1 MAAFWKAFRSRNPA
15 AETAQH
21 ELEAEEQPR
30 GGTSPVLIATFIVLA
45 AMGGVIAWLALSA
58 PPVPSPAA
66 VSLSLGDTETI
77 LDLSEG
83 RLSLDDA
90 VSPRASTKS
99 DTGSAEQKRVVSSL
113 RILPAMRTAD
123 GRLQLG
129 PVPDPTL
136 VQQSVVGP
144 LPKIAEDGAQ
154 SWHVYAHPFDSSDP
168 RPKVAIVIGGMGL
181 SRATTSAAL
190 KDLPPAISLAY
201 TPYVQRLQDWI
212 DQSRAYGHEVLLEL
226 PMEPHDFPEND
237 PGPYALLTELSA
249 EENTSRLE
257 WLLSRFTGYVG
268 VINFLGAKF
277 LTAEVALAPI
287 VAELKGRGLMIV
299 DDSGSRR
306 SMIAGLAG
314 QIDMPFIVSDR
325 RIDVEP
331 DAAYIGRQLA
341 ELEAVAIDRGFAVG
355 VGSPYPVTVETL
367 TTWAAGLAQ
376 RGIVLVPV
384 SAGVR

>member
-1 MAAFWKAFRSRNPA
+1 MAAFWKAFRSRKPA
-15 AETAQH
+15 AETAQQ

-30 GGTSPVLIATFIVLA
+30 GGTNPVLIATFIVLA
-45 AMGGVIAWLALSA
+45 ALGGVIAWLALSSPSA
-58 PPVPSPAA
+58 PPAA
-66 VSLSLGDTETI
+66 VSLSLGETETI
-77 LDLSEG
+77 LDLSDG
-83 RLSLDDA
+83 QISLGGALTPPATDKRD
-90 VSPRASTKS
+90 VSEAEHNRA
-99 DTGSAEQKRVVSSL
+99 QSSL
-113 RILPAMRTAD
+113 RVLPAMRTTD

-129 PVPDPTL
+129 LVPDPAL

-168 RPKVAIVIGGMGL
+168 RPKVAIIIGGMGL

-237 PGPYALLTELSA
+237 PGPYALLTELSV

-268 VINFLGAKF
+268 VVNFLGAKF
-277 LTAEVALAPI
+277 LTAEVALAPVI
-287 VAELKGRGLMIV
+287 AELKGRGLMMI

-367 TTWAAGLAQ
+367 KTWAAGLAQ

>member
-1 MAAFWKAFRSRNPA
+1 MAAFWKAFRSRKPA
-15 AETAQH
+15 AETAQQ

-30 GGTSPVLIATFIVLA
+30 GGTNPVLIATFIVLA
-45 AMGGVIAWLALSA
+45 ALGGVIAWLALSSPSA
-58 PPVPSPAA
+58 PPAA
-66 VSLSLGDTETI
+66 VSLSLGETETI
-77 LDLSEG
+77 LDLSDG
-83 RLSLDDA
+83 QISLGGALTPQATDKRD
-90 VSPRASTKS
+90 VSEAEHNRA
-99 DTGSAEQKRVVSSL
+99 QSSL
-113 RILPAMRTAD
+113 RVLPAMRTTD

-129 PVPDPTL
+129 PVPDPAL

-168 RPKVAIVIGGMGL
+168 RPKVAIIIGGMGL

-237 PGPYALLTELSA
+237 PGPYALLTELSV

-268 VINFLGAKF
+268 VVNFLGAKF
-277 LTAEVALAPI
+277 LTAEVALAPVI
-287 VAELKGRGLMIV
+287 AELKGRGLMMI

-367 TTWAAGLAQ
+367 KTWAAGLAQ

>member
-1 MAAFWKAFRSRNPA
+1 M
-15 AETAQH
+15 
-21 ELEAEEQPR
+21 
-30 GGTSPVLIATFIVLA
+30 ATFLVLA
-45 AMGGVIAWLALSA
+45 ALGGVIAWLALSA
-58 PPVPSPAA
+58 PPAPPAA
-66 VSLSLGDTETI
+66 VSLSLEQTETI
-77 LDLSEG
+77 LDLGAGTPPAAQSGVPVAPEG
-83 RLSLDDA
+83 TNN
-90 VSPRASTKS
+90 VVRAR
-99 DTGSAEQKRVVSSL
+99 GNPSL
-113 RILPAMRTAD
+113 RVLPAIKAPD

-129 PVPDPTL
+129 VAPDPAL

-144 LPKIAEDGAQ
+144 LPKIADDGAQ

-168 RPKVAIVIGGMGL
+168 RPRVAIVIGGMGL

-190 KDLPPAISLAY
+190 KNLPAEVSLAY

-277 LTAEVALAPI
+277 LTAEVALAPV

-306 SMIAGLAG
+306 SLIAGLAG
-314 QIDMPFIVSDR
+314 QIDMPALTSDR

-331 DAAYIGRQLA
+331 NRAYIGRQLA

-355 VGSPYPVTVETL
+355 VGSPYPVTVETV
-367 TTWAAGLAQ
+367 TNWAAGLEK

>member
-1 MAAFWKAFRSRNPA
+1 MAAFWKAFRSRNPPP
-15 AETAQH
+15 ETAQQ
-21 ELEAEEQPR
+21 EPDAEEQPR
-30 GGTSPVLIATFIVLA
+30 GGTNPVLIATFIVLA
-45 AMGGVIAWLALSA
+45 ALGGVIGWLALSA
-58 PPVPSPAA
+58 RPAPPAA
-66 VSLSLGDTETI
+66 VSLSLEKTETI
-77 LDLSEG
+77 LDLGVVGAEAPPAAQS
-83 RLSLDDA
+83 DKA
-90 VSPRASTKS
+90 VAPDTNIVARAP
-99 DTGSAEQKRVVSSL
+99 ANPSL
-113 RILPAMRTAD
+113 RVLPAIKNPD

-129 PVPDPTL
+129 AVPDPTL

-144 LPKIAEDGAQ
+144 LPKIADDGAQ

-168 RPKVAIVIGGMGL
+168 RPKVAIIIGGMGL
-181 SRATTSAAL
+181 SRTTTSAAL
-190 KDLPPAISLAY
+190 KNLPAEVSLAY

-277 LTAEVALAPI
+277 LTAEVALAP
-287 VAELKGRGLMIV
+287 VVVELKGRGLMII

-306 SMIAGLAG
+306 SLIAGLAG
-314 QIDMPFIVSDR
+314 QINMPALASDR

-331 DAAYIGRQLA
+331 STAYIGRQLA

-355 VGSPYPVTVETL
+355 VGSPYPVTVETV
-367 TTWAAGLAQ
+367 TAWAAGLEE

-384 SAGVR
+384 SAGVH